1 MNPFQ
6 TMNARMN
13 TAAASTGVDPRL
25 LKGVAAASIA
35 GMYAPAIGGAI
46 DLGVGDTKAFDSGE
60 IPLNYLIA
68 MLGAGTTVG
77 GTLLSEEINKGL
89 DSRFKQATAPKS
101 TKAPSAHDAEIKA
114 KMKEILR
121 TEGPDAAQAY
131 FASQK
136 NKTQDVGREGS
147 YTRAGATKRR
157 MAGALLSSILGA
169 GVSLPL
175 MVDENY

>member
-1 MNPFQ
+1 
-6 TMNARMN
+6 MN

-25 LKGVAAASIA
+25 LKGVAAASLG
-35 GMYAPAIGGAI
+35 GMYAPLIGGAI
-46 DLGVGDTKAFDSGE
+46 DLGVGDTQAFNSGE

-77 GTLLSEEINKGL
+77 GTLLSEQINKGL
-89 DSRFKQATAPKS
+89 DSRFKQGTAPKD
-101 TKAPSAHDAEIKA
+101 TTATSAHNAEMKA
-114 KMKEILR
+114 KLKEIQQK
-121 TEGPDAAQAY
+121 EGADAAAAY
-131 FASQK
+131 FTSQK

-157 MAGALLSSILGA
+157 MAGALLSSMLSA
-169 GVSLPL
+169 GITLPL